1 MKNQRTRMRFY
12 RLREDTNAGY
22 TGYFSAASRW
32 GLPGVRCPQ
41 CGATW
46 ASAATAY
53 PCVDLSELP
62 ERGEFEKARPEPIEE
77 FERLRELVRPLV
89 PPGAPLPPG
98 TTFGPVIGPAQG
110 KFGPFYFEYAWALFM
125 RREAMESLRAAGVR
139 GLEGCKPELRFRQK
153 SNPPELLELQ
163 LIPHGLLHPD
173 CLPARPPACAR
184 CGFDSF
190 ELPKKLILDKASLP
204 EHTDVFRLAS
214 FSTVL
219 VGSERFKDAVQR
231 LGLDGIR
238 FEELPLR

>member
-1 MKNQRTRMRFY
+1 MRFY
-12 RLREDTNAGY
+12 ELREDKKAGY

-53 PCVDLSELP
+53 PCVDLSALP
-62 ERGEFEKARPEPIEE
+62 ERAEFEKPRPEPIKE
-77 FERLRELVRPLV
+77 FERLRELVRTLA
-89 PPGAPLPPG
+89 PPGVPLPPG
-98 TTFGPVIGPAQG
+98 TRFGPSVGSAQG
-110 KFGPFYFEYAWALFM
+110 KFGPFYFDYDWTLFM
-125 RREAMESLRAAGVR
+125 RREAMESLRAAGIR
-139 GLEGCKPELRFRQK
+139 GLEGCKPDVRFRQK

-173 CLPARPPACAR
+173 CLPSRSPACTR
-184 CGFDSF
+184 CELDSF
-190 ELPKKLILDKASLP
+190 QLPNNLLLDAASLP
-204 EHTDVFRLAS
+204 EHTDVFRLAN
-214 FSTVL
+214 FATVL
-219 VGSERFKDAVQR
+219 VGSERFKDAVER